1 MSCQILL
8 VDLSRWKFW
17 NYSTVAVGNVA
28 FVSEILCCMTDF
40 QEKLVCFTR
49 GNILTQD
56 MEKVKVDLV
65 RTGEGVVL
73 EAASYQIKELSNPW
87 QHVWAATVPGIFHQ
101 PKLKKR
107 GFCFT
112 SVILKCLLQ
121 PTLTREMEFWEMY
134 FCVKLTN

>member
-8 VDLSRWKFW
+8 ADLSHWKFG

-73 EAASYQIKELSNPW
+73 EAASHQIKEC
-87 QHVWAATVPGIFHQ
+87 QI
-101 PKLKKR
+101 R
-107 GFCFT
+107 GNMYGLPRCLGSFT
-112 SVILKCLLQ
+112 NQSSRNVASASLL
-121 PTLTREMEFWEMY
+121 
-134 FCVKLTN
+134 